1 MSKEREKQV
10 WKWWV
15 PLPWTI
21 TVLRLKTSETA
32 WAVKVK
38 VGKEADSVSGGV
50 RTELLGLGLR
60 FFEGDS
66 WIVRGSLLGVHW
78 SSSYSCYFSGNHIH
92 IHIHI
97 HGYCRCRLLPLLSS
111 VQVQVPVGLRQEY
124 RILWLLGWVSAGFVW
139 AFFWLGIINLIFFFS
154 QTFNGGAVGA
164 FLMEPL
170 RVSISLKTVYI
181 RTHALDYYLT
191 CIMSRI
197 NCLA

>member
-66 WIVRGSLLGVHW
+66 WIVRGLVSTEASLTLVTFLEIIFISISIFMDTAVAVCSPFFHQ
-78 SSSYSCYFSGNHIH
+78 F
-92 IHIHI
+92 
-97 HGYCRCRLLPLLSS
+97 R
-111 VQVQVPVGLRQEY
+111 Y
-124 RILWLLGWVSAGFVW
+124 RYRW
-139 AFFWLGIINLIFFFS
+139 ASDGII
-154 QTFNGGAVGA
+154 GYYGCWVG
-164 FLMEPL
+164 FRLVL
-170 RVSISLKTVYI
+170 FGLSFGWG
-181 RTHALDYYLT
+181 
-191 CIMSRI
+191 
-197 NCLA
+197 